1 MARITIISG
10 FLGAG
15 KTTFANLLLDYY
27 IRTGEKTAYIVNEFG
42 QEGLDSALLKQKGF
56 QTLDIVG
63 GCICCTLRGKITDAL
78 REVMTEYN
86 PTRIV
91 FEPSGVFIFE
101 KFLDVLEDDQL
112 KGKCTIDNVI
122 TIVDS
127 IHIKDA
133 MFVPGNFFT
142 NQIAHADTLI
152 LSKTQLY
159 EGSLNTLTNRLRA
172 LNERA
177 DIMTKP
183 WSELKDKDFAT
194 LDREYSEGI
203 CSCGDEC
210 CHGYHGH
217 DHHDHHHHDG
227 HEHGH
232 HHHGDEHEHEHHT
245 HLDSVGIRPGDLDE
259 DRLRELETQL
269 KKETFGEVYRIKG
282 KIIYN
287 GEPKLLQAVF
297 DTLRLEENPPAGE
310 PGLTFIGKGLDE
322 PCIREY
328 WT

>member
-1 MARITIISG
+1 M
-10 FLGAG
+10 
-15 KTTFANLLLDYY
+15 LDYY

-56 QTLDIVG
+56 QTVDIVG
-63 GCICCTLRGKITDAL
+63 GCICCTLRGKITEAL
-78 REVMTEYN
+78 REVMAEYN

-101 KFLDVLEDDQL
+101 KFLDVLEDEQL
-112 KGKCTIDNVI
+112 KGKCLIDSVI

-142 NQIAHADTLI
+142 NQIAHADTLA
-152 LSKTQLY
+152 LSKVQFY
-159 EGSLNTLTNRLRA
+159 EGNVNTLVDRLRA
-172 LNERA
+172 LNNRA
-177 DIMTKP
+177 DMMTKP

-194 LDREYSEGI
+194 LDRGGSEGI
-203 CSCGDEC
+203 CSCGDED
-210 CHGYHGH
+210 CHGHH
-217 DHHDHHHHDG
+217 DHDHDHHHHHD
-227 HEHGH
+227 EHGH
-232 HHHGDEHEHEHHT
+232 GHSHDDDHEHPHEHHT
-245 HLDSVGIRPGDLDE
+245 HLDSVSIRPKDFDE

-269 KKETFGEVYRIKG
+269 RKETFGEVYRIKG
-282 KIIYN
+282 KVIYN

-297 DTLRLEENPPAGE
+297 DTLRLEENPPEGE

-322 PCIREY
+322 QRIREY